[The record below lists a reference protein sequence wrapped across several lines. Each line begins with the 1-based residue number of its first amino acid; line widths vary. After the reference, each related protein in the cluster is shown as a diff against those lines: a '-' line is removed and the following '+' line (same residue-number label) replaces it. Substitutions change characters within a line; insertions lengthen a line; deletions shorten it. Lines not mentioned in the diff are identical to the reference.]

1 MNIHYLICVICS
13 YPNNEKQTSALK
25 SFYLIQNE
33 RKATEFCHMLK
44 GIRRGANAI
53 GPVFFFVLIVTTHGH
68 VDDRGL

>member
-1 MNIHYLICVICS
+1 
-13 YPNNEKQTSALK
+13 
-25 SFYLIQNE
+25 
-33 RKATEFCHMLK
+33 MLK